1 MKRTAPAVARNK
13 DALLAEL
20 ARVLPL
26 AGTVL
31 EVASGSGEHAVH
43 FARGLPGVTWQPT
56 DCDPAALA
64 SIGAW
69 RAEAALPNL
78 AAPLPLD
85 VMAAWP
91 VASADAVV
99 CINMIHI
106 APWAATVALF
116 VGGARLLAAG
126 APLVTYG
133 PYRFPGGFTAPS
145 NAEFDQSL
153 RARDARW
160 GVRDV
165 REVAAVAEPA
175 GFELEATV
183 AMPANNHTL
192 VWRRR

>member
-20 ARVLPL
+20 AKVLPL
-26 AGTVL
+26 AGTVV

-78 AAPLPLD
+78 ATPLPLD

-91 VASADAVV
+91 VDRADAVV

-116 VGGARLLAAG
+116 VGAARLLAIG

-153 RARDARW
+153 RARDPRW

-165 REVAAVAEPA
+165 REVAAVAAPA

-192 VWRRR
+192 VWRRT